1 MSLFT
6 DLYQLTMAQAYLDHG
21 MSGTAVFSL
30 FVRRLPKTRNYLVAC
45 GLDAV
50 LARLESL
57 RFGDDDIEY
66 LRSLGLFSDQLFDW
80 LRSFRFSGDVYAVPE
95 GTPVFA
101 NEPLIEVV
109 APLPQAQYVETL
121 VMNLITV
128 ETAIASKAAR
138 LYTAADGR
146 SVVDFGARRAHGMD
160 AAVRGA
166 RAAWIAGLAGTSNVL
181 AAQRY
186 GIPPVGTMAHS
197 YVQAHD
203 TEEGAFEHFARRFPG
218 TTLLVDTYDT
228 LEGVRKVIELAT
240 RPDDPVRI
248 GAVRLDSGDLAS
260 LARDARR
267 MLDEAGL
274 TNVRIFA
281 SGGLDEEQVAALI
294 EGGAPIDAFGIGTS
308 LMVSEDAP
316 ALDIVYKLAEY
327 EGRGRTK
334 LSLDKPILP
343 GRKQVFRRL
352 AADGSF
358 LGDVIGTADEK
369 LDGTPLLE
377 CVMKDGRRTGAGLD
391 SLGTIRARALA
402 AIAALPPHVRAL
414 APAAP
419 PYPVEVSPRLQE
431 RHGQVRSRV
440 AASTRPDDLSL
451 PDDLSDA
458 ALLIVDVQND
468 FCPGGALAVPDGDR
482 TIPVLNRAIE
492 RFVAVR
498 RPVYASRDWH
508 PIDTRHFADHGGRW
522 PVHCVAGSTGAAFHP
537 DLRLPPDT
545 IVVTKGQSRDD
556 DGYSVFEGTTENGSF
571 IDDLRARGVRRLFVG
586 GLATDYCVR
595 ASVLDA
601 RAEGL
606 QVIVIEDAVAG
617 IAPET
622 TRAAFEEM
630 KRAGAEVL

>member
-197 YVQAHD
+197 YVQAHED
-203 TEEGAFEHFARRFPG
+203 EMEAFRAFARVYPD
-218 TTLLVDTYDT
+218 TVLLIDTYDT
-228 LEGVRKVIELAT
+228 LRAVRKVIDMAHALGG
-240 RPDDPVRI
+240 DFKVS
-248 GAVRLDSGDLAS
+248 GLRLDSGDLAALS
-260 LARDARR
+260 REARR
-267 MLDEAGL
+267 MLDDAGL
-274 TNVRIFA
+274 QRVQLVA
-281 SGGLDEEQVAALI
+281 SGNLDEYRVAQLVG
-294 EGGAPIDAFGIGTS
+294 EGAPFDTFGVGTA
-308 LMVSEDAP
+308 MGVSSDAP
-316 ALDIVYKLAEY
+316 SLDIAYKLAEY
-327 EGRGRTK
+327 GGRGRVK
-334 LSLDKPILP
+334 LAKDKPVYP
-343 GRKQVFRRL
+343 GRKQVFRVE
-352 AADGSF
+352 ADGRDAH
-358 LGDVIGTADEK
+358 DVIGRYEES
-369 LDGTPLLE
+369 LPGRPLLRP
-377 CVMKDGRRTGAGLD
+377 VMCEGGRLPDATP
-391 SLGTIRARALA
+391 SLEAVRAYARAQ
-402 AIAALPPHVRAL
+402 IERLPAHVRAL
-414 APAAP
+414 EPADP
-419 PYPVEVSPRLQE
+419 PYPVR
-431 RHGQVRSRV
+431 
-440 AASTRPDDLSL
+440 A
-451 PDDLSDA
+451 SDA
-458 ALLIVDVQND
+458 LLRYQ
-468 FCPGGALAVPDGDR
+468 
-482 TIPVLNRAIE
+482 E
-492 RFVAVR
+492 QVAR
-498 RPVYASRDWH
+498 NYR
-508 PIDTRHFADHGGRW
+508 
-522 PVHCVAGSTGAAFHP
+522 
-537 DLRLPPDT
+537 
-545 IVVTKGQSRDD
+545 
-556 DGYSVFEGTTENGSF
+556 E
-571 IDDLRARGVRRLFVG
+571 
-586 GLATDYCVR
+586 
-595 ASVLDA
+595 LD
-601 RAEGL
+601 
-606 QVIVIEDAVAG
+606 
-617 IAPET
+617 
-622 TRAAFEEM
+622 
-630 KRAGAEVL
+630 